1 MYRSYYDTIQE
12 HFGKDNVSLCFSD
25 TDSFILKVKCDNLEK
40 EMEKW
45 QHIFDFSKYPKQ
57 HLLFDNSR
65 ANQLF
70 YFKDELK
77 GRAAITH
84 FIGLRPKC
92 YSMKIADFLN
102 KKQNRQEKSMQR
114 FKKI

>member
-1 MYRSYYDTIQE
+1 M
-12 HFGKDNVSLCFSD
+12 K
-25 TDSFILKVKCDNLEK
+25 KLER
-40 EMEKW
+40 
-45 QHIFDFSKYPKQ
+45 IFDFSKYPKQ
-57 HLLFDNSR
+57 HPLFDDSR

-92 YSMKIADFLN
+92 YSMKITDFFGQ
-102 KKQNRQEKSMQR
+102 KQNRRKENMQR